1 MGNLLD
7 KLIRVERFLQ
17 VYTLKRNKLNTE
29 YSVDHIEL
37 ETIRNIVHPPE
48 DDVEIYDNYELNEKQ
63 ISKFNEFLPKK
74 IKPKMDV
81 YFYVLVSVG
90 IYK

>member
-17 VYTLKRNKLNTE
+17 VYTLKRNKLNSK
-29 YSVDHIEL
+29 YSVDHIEF
-37 ETIRNIVHPPE
+37 ETIRNIVNPPE
-48 DDVEIYDNYELNEKQ
+48 DDVEIYDGYVLNEEQ
-63 ISKFNEFLPKK
+63 IYNFNEFLPKK
-74 IKPKMDV
+74 IEPKMDK
-81 YFYVLVSVG
+81 YFYVLECAG